1 MTQDAALALVQQFV
15 ELGLVVVG
23 PVLLA
28 ALLAGVAT
36 GICQTITQIN
46 DVSLGFVVK
55 AASVVVL
62 LLVIGGV
69 LAEKTTRYTR
79 DQLSAVAGV
88 VH

>member
-36 GICQTITQIN
+36 GVFQTITQIN

-55 AASVVVL
+55 AAAVVAVL
-62 LLVIGGV
+62 LVLGSA

-79 DQLSAVAGV
+79 AQLSAVADV
-88 VH
+88 VR